1 MSNQDKQ
8 AEKRSPAMETLVAYG
23 RGAAGA
29 MLVGLHMVYTMEMWW
44 AAYHVPSWRIILLMT
59 VNMGI
64 LLVLQHFS
72 GLHPRKTPAAQ
83 VRAAIVAC
91 GIGAVV
97 AAAGLYGLR
106 ILDLH
111 SQLHT
116 IVATIAL
123 EAVPLSVG
131 ASVAMSEFGND
142 HDAVEERKESAGY
155 FGSLG
160 MGLGGAMV
168 FGFAVS
174 ATEEPFQLG
183 MQTHAV
189 HAIAVVIASLF
200 IVHLIVHAVEFKKR
214 GDKHDQGPR
223 WWMLVA
229 RDGVSAYV
237 MAFLMA
243 AYLLWTFGYINQS
256 TGLIHAVHMTVV
268 LSLLTS
274 IGTAAGELLI

>member
-1 MSNQDKQ
+1 MSERDEAKT
-8 AEKRSPAMETLVAYG
+8 KRSPVMETLVAYG

-44 AAYHVPSWRIILLMT
+44 AAYYMPRTRIVLLMA

-83 VRAAIVAC
+83 VRAAIVAY
-91 GIGAVV
+91 GIGAVM

-106 ILDLH
+106 VLDLH
-111 SQLHT
+111 SPLQT
-116 IVATIAL
+116 IAASIAL
-123 EAVPLSVG
+123 EGVPLSVG

-142 HDAVEERKESAGY
+142 HDHVEHRKESAGY

-174 ATEEPFQLG
+174 ATEEPMQLG
-183 MQTHAV
+183 LQTHAV
-189 HAIAVVIASLF
+189 HVIAIVIASLL

-214 GDKHDQGPR
+214 GKHHDQGTR
-223 WWMLVA
+223 WWLLIA
-229 RDGVSAYV
+229 RDGVSAYA

-243 AYLLWTFGYINQS
+243 AYLLWTFGYIDGS
-256 TGLIHAVHMTVV
+256 TGFTPALHMTVV